1 MSGQLHD
8 CLRRE
13 VAAINVFVDLLD
25 READAMRTG
34 DFAKLQELATQKS
47 AAADQIALLE
57 RERETEQLALG
68 FPAGRLGAEAACAT
82 SGDAELGKTWHS
94 LLARATLAQQH
105 NQRNG
110 LIVHT
115 QLEFTQQTIRFLQHR
130 DKPLYGPDGSA
141 STGAASGKSLG
152 HG

>member
-1 MSGQLHD
+1 MSGQLHA

-13 VAAINVFVDLLD
+13 IAAIKVFVELLD
-25 READAMRTG
+25 READAMSAG
-34 DFAKLQELATQKS
+34 DFAQLGELATQKS
-47 AAADQIALLE
+47 EAAEQIELLE
-57 RERETEQLALG
+57 QQRESEQLALG
-68 FPAGRLGAEAACAT
+68 FPVGRAGADAACA
-82 SGDAELGKTWHS
+82 SGGADMVKTWHS
-94 LLARATLAQQH
+94 LLAHAALAQQH

-115 QLEFTQQTIRFLQHR
+115 QLDFTQQSIRFLQNR

-141 STGAASGKSLG
+141 SAGATSGKSLG